1 MNLVQLTT
9 RDEAQKGV
17 FPHWD
22 IIPTVRF
29 SFYVSQTE
37 TVCVL
42 MFIRTETVSVLRC
55 FGNQQRGKIRVIK
68 GDGSDIDLKNEMNSD
83 L

>member
-1 MNLVQLTT
+1 MKLK
-9 RDEAQKGV
+9 KGV

-22 IIPTVRF
+22 IILAVRF

-42 MFIRTETVSVLRC
+42 MFIGTEIVSVLRC

-68 GDGSDIDLKNEMNSD
+68 GDGSDINLKNEMNSE